1 MLPAGVRFT
10 DGTDRLACLSL
21 SPKGLLRCTRA
32 AAARRLR
39 IPRGIR
45 SCPTWGS
52 WDIACKTI
60 HALAAIGPARIALN
74 EKSAR
79 GQVSST
85 PLRTFVGVMRIMGGV
100 LVARLRGR
108 YRDNAFFIAD
118 PPRPIVEP
126 KVLRLAER
134 TAATER

>member
-1 MLPAGVRFT
+1 
-10 DGTDRLACLSL
+10 
-21 SPKGLLRCTRA
+21 
-32 AAARRLR
+32 
-39 IPRGIR
+39 
-45 SCPTWGS
+45 
-52 WDIACKTI
+52 
-60 HALAAIGPARIALN
+60 
-74 EKSAR
+74 
-79 GQVSST
+79 
-85 PLRTFVGVMRIMGGV
+85 MRIMGGV